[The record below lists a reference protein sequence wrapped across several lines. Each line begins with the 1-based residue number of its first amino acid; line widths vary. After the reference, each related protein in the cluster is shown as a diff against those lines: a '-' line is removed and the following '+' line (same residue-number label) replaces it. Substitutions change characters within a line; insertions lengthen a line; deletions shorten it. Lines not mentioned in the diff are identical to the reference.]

1 MTILLDNMIS
11 HRIAAALDALG
22 EDVQALRDVFP
33 QQTSDAQWIKE
44 IGEKGW
50 SFITVDKHIST
61 RPHEVAALR
70 DAQVTAFFLGRF
82 WAKTKAWDQAVWLIR
97 HWPKFKN
104 VVETLARG
112 TCFTV
117 QQNGRMRPI
126 SLS

>member
-1 MTILLDNMIS
+1 MDNMIS
-11 HRIAAALDALG
+11 PRIAAALTALG
-22 EDVQALRDVFP
+22 EDVRALREEFAQETQDV
-33 QQTSDAQWIKE
+33 DWIKQA
-44 IGEKGW
+44 GSRGW
-50 SFITVDKHIST
+50 AFITVDKHIST

-70 DAQVTAFFLGRF
+70 TAQITGFFLGRF
-82 WAKTKAWDQAVWLIR
+82 WAKTKGWDQAVWLIR

-104 VVETLARG
+104 VVGTLARG